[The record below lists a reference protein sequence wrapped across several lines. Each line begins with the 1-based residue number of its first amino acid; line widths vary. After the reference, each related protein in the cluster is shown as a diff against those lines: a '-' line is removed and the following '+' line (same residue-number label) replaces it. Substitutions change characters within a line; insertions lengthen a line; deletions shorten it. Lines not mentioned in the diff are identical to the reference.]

1 MPIRHKLKLLPEYF
15 DCVCTGEKTFEI
27 RKNERGFKVGDLL
40 ELYEYIPEK
49 DEYTGR
55 VVIREVT
62 YMTDYAQKDN
72 YVVMAI
78 NRLSVIKNG
87 AKEAER
93 HSKEIH
99 VDSMRRKKGRRRSE
113 RTNFYR
119 LFVENYQGRRK
130 TN

>member
-1 MPIRHKLKLLPEYF
+1 MFCR
-15 DCVCTGEKTFEI
+15 VCTGEKTFEI
-27 RKNERGFKVGDLL
+27 RKNDRGFKVGDLL

-55 VVIREVT
+55 VMVREVT

-93 HSKEIH
+93 LSKEIQKH
-99 VDSMRRKKGRRRSE
+99 VNSMRRKKRE
-113 RTNFYR
+113 AT
-119 LFVENYQGRRK
+119 E
-130 TN
+130 

>member
-1 MPIRHKLKLLPEYF
+1 MPIRHQLKILPEYF
-15 DCVCTGEKTFEI
+15 DRVCTGEKTFEI
-27 RKNERGFKVGDLL
+27 RKNDRGFKVGDLL

-55 VVIREVT
+55 VMVREVT

-93 HSKEIH
+93 LSKEIQKH
-99 VDSMRRKKGRRRSE
+99 VNSMRRKKRE
-113 RTNFYR
+113 TA
-119 LFVENYQGRRK
+119 E
-130 TN
+130 

>member
-1 MPIRHKLKLLPEYF
+1 MPIRHKLKILPEYF
-15 DCVCTGEKTFEI
+15 DCVCNDEKTFEI
-27 RKNERGFKVGDLL
+27 RKNDRGFKVGDLL

-78 NRLSVIKNG
+78 NRLSLIENG

-93 HSKEIH
+93 LSKEIQKH
-99 VDSMRRKKGRRRSE
+99 VNSMRRKKRE
-113 RTNFYR
+113 AA
-119 LFVENYQGRRK
+119 E
-130 TN
+130 